1 MDRAMF
7 VLAILLFNFLVASCS
22 AKPED
27 PGMCAL
33 KCGGAIIGPND
44 PEFAI
49 EPMNEGPKLQCK
61 KGSSDEAGT
70 VVVRFRVVEKINN
83 GQDDDAKKPRRPV
96 PSISIDPLVTG
107 ILGDKMPDGADEPR
121 YKGITTPAEAWCSDQ
136 CGVVTL
142 DIVPKCIPDAG
153 AQNKVTVQ
161 VSSGALSS
169 LPVEILVET
178 PADATSS
185 STTANGK

>member
-7 VLAILLFNFLVASCS
+7 VLAILLFNLLVASCS

-49 EPMNEGPKLQCK
+49 ESMTEGPKLQCK
-61 KGSSDEAGT
+61 KGSSDDAGT
-70 VVVRFRVVEKINN
+70 VVVRFRVVEKIDN
-83 GQDDDAKKPRRPV
+83 GADEDKRPRRPV
-96 PSISIDPLVTG
+96 PNISIDPLVTG
-107 ILGDKMPDGADEPR
+107 ILGDHMPEGSEEPR
-121 YKGITTPAEAWCSDQ
+121 YKGVTTPVENWCSDS

-142 DIVPKCIPDAG
+142 DVVPKCIPDAG

-161 VSSGALSS
+161 VSSGALASQ
-169 LPVEILVET
+169 PVEIMVET
-178 PADATSS
+178 PADTTTSS
-185 STTANGK
+185 TSTTNGP